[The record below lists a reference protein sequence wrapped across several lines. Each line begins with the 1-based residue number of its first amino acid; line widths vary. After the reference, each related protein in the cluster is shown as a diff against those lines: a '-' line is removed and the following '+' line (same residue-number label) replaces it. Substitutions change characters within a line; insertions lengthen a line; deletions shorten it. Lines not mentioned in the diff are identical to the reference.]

1 MRKKKILITS
11 IFALGVLT
19 TIGGAFAAYVI
30 ADDELEKFEISVDP
44 GQINVNPQKA
54 TFCTYE
60 GVSQNIGANGVDIC
74 DDIFSIKFKLNQQE
88 YKKDSRNSTR
98 SGIRVVATF
107 SSQNLF
113 DHVKD
118 NVKNEFINV
127 SCFSKDGTKK
137 YELKM
142 EDGKAYTSDNQNCLN
157 FDNSGKTCTFHI
169 PFEQSYTNNT
179 NFYIQYFGVQ
189 DDELAK
195 EDFVVGTPPVK
206 VANKWLFYINFNFN
220 IVDEYLGYSQDF
232 NTSNFGS
239 VNLKIAL
246 ERFGG

>member
-30 ADDELEKFEISVDP
+30 ADDGLEKIEISVDP

-60 GVSQNIGANGVDIC
+60 GISQNIGTNGTDIC
-74 DDIFSIKFKLNQQE
+74 DDIFSIKFNLNQQE
-88 YKKDSRNSTR
+88 YSNDRGNSTR

-113 DHVKD
+113 DHVGD

-142 EDGKAYTSDNQNCLN
+142 EDDKDYETDNQDCLN
-157 FDNSGKTCTFHI
+157 FDDSSKICTFHI
-169 PFEQSYTNNT
+169 PFEEKYTNNT
-179 NFYIQYFGVQ
+179 NFYIQYFGVE
-189 DDELAK
+189 DEELA
-195 EDFVVGTPPVK
+195 EETFDEGTPPHK
-206 VANKWLFYINFNFN
+206 VANEWLFYINFNFN
-220 IVDEYLGYSQDF
+220 IVDEYWGYSQDY

-246 ERFGG
+246 ERYGG